1 MIQIPWR
8 VWYGDEQ
15 LALDFP
21 PAWQVQAYWPADAPR
36 MEETGIEAAFDNPIG
51 TPPIEALAR
60 GKNRVSIAVDDIS
73 RPTPV
78 ARLMPSLMRRLEQG
92 GVDLDN
98 VRVVMGTGMHR
109 PMLKD
114 EIIKKIGRAA
124 EERLDVH
131 NNHPYDN
138 MTDLGT
144 SERGTPVRVCRY
156 FAEADLKIGVG
167 CILPHGGPGFG
178 GGAKI
183 ILPGVASVETIAS
196 MHGPGRLK
204 TGILDVENNE
214 LRAEIEHI
222 VRDIVG
228 LDCIINAVINTRREI
243 VELFVGDLVQ
253 AHRAGVRR
261 ARQVYATPMPAE
273 PVDVAICNA
282 YPKDTEFVQSG
293 NALNILASAARHR
306 PVIKEGGSLVIITA
320 SPEGRGYHGIYGPGM
335 RYDPLREEESW
346 RGRRL
351 TRYGATLIYFSPN
364 LTPADARHD
373 AVFQTWSDLIQY
385 LHRMHG
391 SRASVAVFPCGSM
404 QIAETSNA

>member
-1 MIQIPWR
+1 MVQIPWR

-15 LALDFP
+15 LTLDFP

-36 MEETGIEAAFDNPIG
+36 MEEREIEAAFDNPMG
-51 TPPIEALAR
+51 TPTIARLAQ
-60 GKNRVSIAVDDIS
+60 GKRRVSIAVDDIS

-78 ARLMPSLMRRLEQG
+78 AHLMPGLMRRLERG

-98 VRVVMGTGMHR
+98 VHVVMGTGMHR
-109 PMLKD
+109 PMVKD

-124 EERLDVH
+124 AERLDVH

-138 MTDLGT
+138 VMDLGT
-144 SERGTPVRVCRY
+144 SERGTPVRICRF
-156 FAEADLKIGVG
+156 FAEADVKIGIG

-183 ILPGVASVETIAS
+183 ILPGVASIETIAS
-196 MHGPGRLK
+196 MHVPGRLK

-222 VRDIVG
+222 ARDVVG

-243 VELFVGDLVQ
+243 VGLFIGDVVR
-253 AHRAGVRR
+253 AHRAGVQL
-261 ARQVYATPMPAE
+261 AQQVYATPMPAE
-273 PVDVAICNA
+273 PVEIVICNA
-282 YPKDTEFVQSG
+282 YPKDTEFLQNG
-293 NALNILASAARHR
+293 NALNILASAKR
-306 PVIKEGGSLVIITA
+306 PVVKEGGSIVIITA

-351 TRYGATLIYFSPN
+351 IRYGAALVYFSPN

-373 AVFQTWSDLIQY
+373 AVFQRWPDLIQY
-385 LHRMHG
+385 LHRLHG

-404 QIAETSNA
+404 QIAAASNT